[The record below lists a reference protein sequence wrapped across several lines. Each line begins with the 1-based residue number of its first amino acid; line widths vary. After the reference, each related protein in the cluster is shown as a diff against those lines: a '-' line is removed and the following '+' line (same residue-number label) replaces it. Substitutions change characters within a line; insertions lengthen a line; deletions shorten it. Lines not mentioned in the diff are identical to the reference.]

1 MPLAAHH
8 EPTFARVIQTRVMA
22 LGVGFRLWLA
32 SGALVGLAFACSSGK
47 NRDFA
52 EASES
57 TGGAGAGTA
66 PSAAGGAPSDA
77 GGAPAEV
84 KEPGGAGMP
93 NAGSTNAAAGESGV
107 GGCSTSACDSPDPGV
122 DDCSPNPC
130 KNGGVC
136 SDVGDGFS
144 CECTDGFAGAE
155 CREKALEGLPLL
167 PSAASCNVNALNGN
181 GRVAVGDCQ
190 VNGLR
195 TAFWWKPS
203 IGTKALSTGEES
215 SATAL
220 TSDGTFVVGYARS
233 SPGDARGVSWL
244 NGAGSTG
251 YSGLSYAGMAVT
263 CNATAVSDDGKLV
276 AGGSESSNGS
286 PRGVRWVDHVVELL
300 GSGHGEIYA
309 KAMSGD
315 GKVIVGYGY
324 DPDAALKWTPETG
337 LVDLPLPDGE
347 DRGQA
352 FGVSHDGTVIVGN
365 SGSQALRWVSG
376 GAPEALGI
384 VGIARAASESGDV
397 IVGNSGGEAMVWDK
411 ARGARIL
418 SDVLFELGADLTG
431 WTLSEAVAVSAD
443 GRVVAGNGS
452 RAGVEQAWLARLP

>member
-1 MPLAAHH
+1 M
-8 EPTFARVIQTRVMA
+8 V
-22 LGVGFRLWLA
+22 LGVGFRLGLA
-32 SGALVGLAFACSSGK
+32 SGALVGLAFACSGGK
-47 NRDFA
+47 DRDFA
-52 EASES
+52 EARES
-57 TGGAGAGTA
+57 TGGAGAA
-66 PSAAGGAPSDA
+66 PSAAGGAPGDA
-77 GGAPAEV
+77 GGAGGTPNEV
-84 KEPGGAGMP
+84 KDPGGAGTP
-93 NAGSTNAAAGESGV
+93 NAGSPNAAAGESGV
-107 GGCSTSACDSPDPGV
+107 GGCSTSPCDSPDPDV

-130 KNGGVC
+130 KNDGAC

-144 CECTDGFAGAE
+144 CECKNGFAGAE
-155 CREKALEGLPLL
+155 CVEKALEALPLL
-167 PSAASCNVNALNGN
+167 PGAASCNLNALNGN

-190 VNGLR
+190 VNGVR

-203 IGTKALSTGEES
+203 IGTKGLPAEGAS

-220 TSDGTFVVGYARS
+220 TSDGTFVVGWARPSAGES
-233 SPGDARGVSWL
+233 SGMSWL
-244 NGAGSTG
+244 NGGGSLG
-251 YSGLSYAGMAVT
+251 YSGLVHDGMSVT
-263 CNATAVSDDGKLV
+263 CNPTAVSDDGKLV

-309 KAMSGD
+309 NAMSGD
-315 GKVIVGYGY
+315 GKVIVGYAY
-324 DPDAALKWTPETG
+324 DPDAAIKWTPETG

-365 SGSQALRWVSG
+365 SGSQALRWVAG
-376 GAPEALGI
+376 GAPQALGI
-384 VGIARAASESGDV
+384 AGIARAASETGDV
-397 IVGNSGGEAMVWDK
+397 IVGYSGGEAMVWDQ